1 MKECK
6 QTFAPDVWACE
17 KTLGCNL
24 WKKVYVFFIKRKIM
38 KTILKNLISVLRR
51 FKMAALL
58 NMLGLSTAFAAF
70 IVIMMQ
76 WDYDRTFD
84 RSNKYASTIFRVDI
98 VDQERGQM
106 AIISRPMAE
115 IFIQSSPHIL
125 AGALTDSYT
134 GLLFFHVEHN
144 GQRSG
149 YQEPSRRISP
159 ELTKVFD
166 FTMVEGSDDA
176 LEAPEKVLMPQ
187 SMAQKIFGKQSAVGQ
202 LLKTMDQTY
211 TVGGVYAD
219 FPENSSMGNRLYYSI
234 GDENLHAWGNW
245 NYSFFIRVDQP
256 EHVADLVDNFKH
268 YFKAPEHF
276 GPDFSWDQ
284 AGYDLRVMPL
294 TDLHFC
300 GQVLYDTTPKTSTQ
314 TLLLLLTI
322 AMVILLI
329 AGINF
334 TNFSTA
340 LAPMRIKS
348 INTQK
353 VLGGSEAT
361 IRLALMIEAVTISLI
376 SCAIAFL
383 MVLAAQQTPIADLVS
398 ADMNLTAHPALLG
411 ITVLLAG
418 LTGLLAGIYP
428 AFYMTS
434 FQPALVLK
442 GSFGLSP
449 GGRRLRNVLI
459 SVQYVASFALI
470 ISSLFMYLQNY
481 FVHHTP
487 LGYDK
492 DELIVTDLN
501 QTVRKS
507 YQAFASQ
514 LKNFSGI
521 DQVTFAETLLSSS
534 DQYMN
539 WERAFRDQHI
549 SYQCLPVHADFLK
562 VMGVSITEGRD
573 FQAGDMHTREGAYV
587 FNQSA
592 RDKYNFQLG
601 DMIDSAKIVGFMPNV
616 RFASF
621 RMEVTPMAF
630 FVWGTQRWGNSDGD
644 RKYKY
649 AYIKIN
655 AGSDLRAARE
665 HVQSTLQT
673 FDPEYPFDIRFFDTV
688 LNSLYEKEQNLSS
701 LITLFSLIAVFI
713 SIVGV
718 FGLVVFDSEY
728 RKKEIGVRK
737 VLGSTTRQIII
748 MFNKTYIR
756 ILCICFLL
764 AAPMAW
770 YAVNRWL
777 ENFAYKTPMYAWV
790 YVVAFVLVAILTIV
804 TVTFQNWRA
813 ANENPV
819 HSIKN
824 D

>member
-1 MKECK
+1 
-6 QTFAPDVWACE
+6 
-17 KTLGCNL
+17 
-24 WKKVYVFFIKRKIM
+24 M
-38 KTILKNLISVLRR
+38 KTILKNFISVLRR
-51 FKMAALL
+51 FKTATLL
-58 NMLGLSTAFAAF
+58 NILGLSTAFAAF

-84 RSNKYASTIFRVDI
+84 QSNKYAQTIFRIDV

-115 IFIQSSPHIL
+115 TFIQSSPHIL
-125 AGALTDSYT
+125 AGALTDSWT
-134 GLLFFHVEHN
+134 GKLFFNVDDN
-144 GQRSG
+144 GQRSA
-149 YQEPSRRISP
+149 YQEPSRRINP
-159 ELTKVFD
+159 EMTQVFD
-166 FTMVEGSDDA
+166 FTMIEGRDDA
-176 LEAPEKVLMPQ
+176 LKAPENVLIPQ
-187 SMAQKIFGKQSAVGQ
+187 SMAQKIFGNQSAVGQ
-202 LLKTMDQTY
+202 LLKAVNQTY
-211 TVGGVYAD
+211 IVGGVYKD
-219 FPENSSMGNRLYYSI
+219 FPENSSMNNLLYYSM
-234 GDENLHAWGNW
+234 GDENLHSWGNW

-256 EHVADLVDNFKH
+256 ENAAALVDNFKKH
-268 YFKAPEHF
+268 FKAPEWF
-276 GPDFSWDQ
+276 GDDFSWEQ
-284 AGYDLRVMPL
+284 AGYDLRVVPL

-300 GQVLYDTTPKTSTQ
+300 GLVLYDTTPKTSTQ
-314 TLLLLLTI
+314 TVLLLFTI
-322 AMVILLI
+322 AIVILLI

-353 VLGGSEAT
+353 VLGGSGAI
-361 IRLALMIEAVTISLI
+361 IRLALILEAIVVSLL
-376 SCAIAFL
+376 SCLIALLLVF
-383 MVLAAQQTPIADLVS
+383 VAKSTPVAHLVN
-398 ADMNLTAHPALLG
+398 ADMSLTAHPVLLG
-411 ITVLLAG
+411 LTFLLA
-418 LTGLLAGIYP
+418 LFTGLLAGIYP

-449 GGRRLRNVLI
+449 KGRRLRNVLI
-459 SVQYVASFALI
+459 GVQYMASFALI

-481 FVHHTP
+481 YVHHTP

-492 DELIVTDLN
+492 DELIITDIN

-521 DQVTFAETLLSSS
+521 DDVTFAESLLSSD
-534 DQYMN
+534 DQYSN
-539 WERAFRDQHI
+539 WGRTFHDKQI
-549 SYQCLPVHADFLK
+549 SYQCLPVDASFLK
-562 VMGVSITEGRD
+562 VMGIHITDGRD
-573 FQAGDMHTREGAYV
+573 FQEGDMHTRHGAYI

-592 RDKYNFQLG
+592 RDKFNFQPD
-601 DMIDSAKIVGFMPNV
+601 DMIDSARIVGFMPDV
-616 RFASF
+616 KFASF

-630 FVWGTQRWGNSDGD
+630 FVWGAHRWGNSDGD
-644 RKYKY
+644 RKYQY
-649 AYIKIN
+649 AYIKVN

-665 HVQSTLQT
+665 HVQSILQT
-673 FDPEYPFDIRFFDTV
+673 FDPEYPFDVRFFDNV
-688 LNSLYEKEQNLSS
+688 LHNLYEKEQSLSS

-737 VLGSTTRQIII
+737 VLGSTARQIII

-756 ILCICFLL
+756 IVCICFVL

-770 YAVNRWL
+770 YGVHRWL

-790 YVVAFVLVAILTIV
+790 YIVAFAIVAIITIL

-819 HSIKN
+819 HSIKSE
-824 D
+824 